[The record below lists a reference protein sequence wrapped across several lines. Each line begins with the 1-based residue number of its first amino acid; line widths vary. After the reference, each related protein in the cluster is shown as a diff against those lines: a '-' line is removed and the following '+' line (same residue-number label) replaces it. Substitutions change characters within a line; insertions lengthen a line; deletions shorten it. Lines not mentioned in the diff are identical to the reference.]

1 MGYELATALIE
12 REIKIKMENQRLQ
25 ALVDELQREKKKF

>member
-25 ALVDELQREKKKF
+25 ALVDQLQREKKKF

>member
-12 REIKIKMENQRLQ
+12 REIKIKMENKRLQ
-25 ALVDELQREKKKF
+25 ALVDQLQREKKKF

>member
-12 REIKIKMENQRLQ
+12 REIKIKIENQRLQ
-25 ALVDELQREKKKF
+25 AMVDQLQREKKKL